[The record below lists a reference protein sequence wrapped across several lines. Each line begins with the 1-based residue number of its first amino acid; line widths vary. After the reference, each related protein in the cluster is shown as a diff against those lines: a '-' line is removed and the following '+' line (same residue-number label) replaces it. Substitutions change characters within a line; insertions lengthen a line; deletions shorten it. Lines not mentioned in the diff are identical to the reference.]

1 MPALSYQ
8 ASLNLA
14 LDYVAM
20 NPGRFLFPIKAGS
33 KFPPLIKNNLA
44 DASNDP
50 AKLTEWAK
58 KWPGCNWGVAHRKS
72 NLLVVDID
80 QKPGKEGEA
89 TFDELDLDYGFPETE
104 ENRTPSGGR
113 HLVYEG
119 PHIFALGENG
129 FGKDIDSPN
138 YTMIAGCQFTDG
150 TSYESIKA
158 IAAAKAPAWF
168 YEVLG
173 RAKER
178 LVDAGVAAVELDKP
192 ENVAWAVDF
201 LKMDAEPA
209 VEGKSGDLQTVKIAM
224 GLRDRGISPQLAVEL
239 MLEHYNERCTPPWEP
254 DDLRKKVENGY
265 NYANQSQVGGK
276 TAEADFA
283 EDEFDTESIQT
294 QGDPKKIEREQKE
307 RERSREREASVPI
320 DQRQKI
326 STKQDVLDE
335 WVWVADIDR
344 FVKINEPNVM
354 WKRASFDAHFKYL
367 AKGKLSDTLFAMTKG
382 TIRRFERI
390 GYQPGEGISIDNGR
404 ICNLYRPSNV
414 IPFAGDT
421 SFFDQHLEYLY
432 PDAEQRNH
440 LLNWLAWFIQNPKKK
455 PKHALLMQG
464 RIQGTGKS
472 YIVEMLS
479 KIIGDH
485 NATAV
490 SQTDLGGD
498 FNGYAMR
505 TKLVVIEEL
514 RAVER
519 AQVKSALHDIITQE
533 TISINEKNMPKFEMR
548 NCFGVIAMTNDDA
561 AISLDQSDR
570 RYLVLRT
577 EAKPRDPK
585 YYEELYATTE
595 DPDKVAAIAY
605 LLQTRNIGEY
615 NGASR
620 APSTTAKEE
629 MIVAGLNELEMF
641 LMENSHEYPLCG
653 RLTTVQDVIEMLPK
667 RLERHPRLT
676 QAVSSAMKTHFK
688 AEYAGQPRLADGK
701 RPRLYAINGSP
712 VVQMCD
718 GDLNKLGEI
727 YERERN
733 AAESKSSTGGEG
745 DLTDEFG

>member
-1 MPALSYQ
+1 M
-8 ASLNLA
+8 A

-44 DASNDP
+44 DASNDTEQ
-50 AKLTEWAK
+50 LTSWAK

-89 TFDELDLDYGFPETE
+89 TFDQLDLDYGFPETE

-119 PHIFALGENG
+119 AHVFALGENG

-138 YTMIAGCQFTDG
+138 YTMIAGCQFADG
-150 TSYESIKA
+150 TGYEAIKA
-158 IAAAKAPAWF
+158 IAAAPAPAWF

-201 LKMDAEPA
+201 LKFDAEPA

-224 GLRDRGISPQLAVEL
+224 GLRDRGISFQLAAEL
-239 MLEHYNERCTPPWEP
+239 MIEHYNERCVPPWEP
-254 DDLRKKVENGY
+254 DALRKKVENAY

-283 EDEFDTESIQT
+283 EDSFDVESIKT
-294 QGDPKKIEREQKE
+294 QGDEKRIEREKIEREKQ
-307 RERSREREASVPI
+307 RAREAAVPT
-320 DQRQKI
+320 DQRQRI
-326 STKQDVLDE
+326 SNKNDVLDE

-344 FVKINEPNVM
+344 FIKINEPNVM

-367 AKGKLSDTLFAMTKG
+367 TPKGSRSLSDALFAMTKG

-390 GYQPGEGISIDNGR
+390 GYQPGEGISLDGGR
-404 ICNLYRPSNV
+404 VCNLFRPSGV
-414 IPFAGDT
+414 IPYQGDT
-421 SFFDQHLEYLY
+421 SFFDQHLMYLY
-432 PDAEQRNH
+432 PDEEQRNH
-440 LLNWLAWFIQNPKKK
+440 LLNWLAWFVQNPKRK

-472 YIVEMLS
+472 YIADMLAA
-479 KIIGDH
+479 IIGPH

-490 SQTDLGGD
+490 SQTDLGSD

-505 TKLVVIEEL
+505 TKLIVIEEL

-519 AQVKSALHDIITQE
+519 AQVKSALHDIITQD
-533 TISINEKNMPKFEMR
+533 TISVNEKNMPKFEMR
-548 NCFGVIAMTNDDA
+548 NCFGIIAMTNDDA

-577 EAKPRDPK
+577 EAMPRPAS
-585 YYEELYATTE
+585 YYETLYDTIK
-595 DPDKVAAIAY
+595 DPDKVAAVAY
-605 LLQTRNIGEY
+605 LLQTRDIGEY
-615 NGASR
+615 NGAGR
-620 APSTTAKEE
+620 APATSAKEE
-629 MIVAGLNELEMF
+629 MIHAGLNELEMF
-641 LMENSHEYPLCG
+641 LIEQSHQYPLAG

-676 QAVSSAMKTHFK
+676 QAVSSALKIHFK
-688 AEYAGQPRLADGK
+688 AEFVGRPVLGDGS
-701 RPRLYAINGSP
+701 RPRIYVINGSP
-712 VVQMCD
+712 VVTMLG
-718 GDLNKLGEI
+718 GDLDKIGEL
-727 YERERN
+727 YLRERKIG
-733 AAESKSSTGGEG
+733 ESKGSSAGDD
-745 DLTDEFG
+745 DLTDEFA